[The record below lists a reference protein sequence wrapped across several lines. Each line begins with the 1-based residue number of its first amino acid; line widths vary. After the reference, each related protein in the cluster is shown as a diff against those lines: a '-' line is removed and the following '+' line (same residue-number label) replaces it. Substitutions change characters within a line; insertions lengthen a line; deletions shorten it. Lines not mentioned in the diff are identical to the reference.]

1 MPLDQD
7 LEILTPPRLQHHVCL
22 GTAMLPAMMIMDWTS
37 ETVSQPQLNVVLYKS
52 CLGYG
57 VSSQQWKP

>member
-1 MPLDQD
+1 MFKLHPVWHRVSLSLMPLDQD

-37 ETVSQPQLNVVLYKS
+37 ETVSQP
-52 CLGYG
+52 
-57 VSSQQWKP
+57 